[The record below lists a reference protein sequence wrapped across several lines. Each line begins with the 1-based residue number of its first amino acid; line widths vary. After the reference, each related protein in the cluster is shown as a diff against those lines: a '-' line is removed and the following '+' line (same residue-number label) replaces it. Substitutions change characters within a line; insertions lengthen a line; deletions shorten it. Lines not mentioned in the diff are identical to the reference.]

1 MLGILFRALNLKPS
15 SSKSLKTIRKLSK
28 IETFSRR
35 GDSIFSISRLVCR
48 FCRFR
53 DTFSSFMRILPTLFY
68 IETKKELSVWRPK
81 NRESPLGERMK
92 AGQCRIICLVQSGAR
107 MSIAIVLK
115 GQKIK
120 QILNFVLMD
129 EMVFCY
135 QNCSDLQCEKV
146 VW

>member
-1 MLGILFRALNLKPS
+1 MQNVVATLSKKKQKIFWTFARKDSYFESLCQTVDYEQKVELGIAKLRVLSLT
-15 SSKSLKTIRKLSK
+15 SKCK
-28 IETFSRR
+28 
-35 GDSIFSISRLVCR
+35 
-48 FCRFR
+48 
-53 DTFSSFMRILPTLFY
+53 
-68 IETKKELSVWRPK
+68 
-81 NRESPLGERMK
+81 RMK

>member
-1 MLGILFRALNLKPS
+1 
-15 SSKSLKTIRKLSK
+15 
-28 IETFSRR
+28 
-35 GDSIFSISRLVCR
+35 
-48 FCRFR
+48 
-53 DTFSSFMRILPTLFY
+53 
-68 IETKKELSVWRPK
+68 
-81 NRESPLGERMK
+81 MK

-146 VW
+146 V